1 MRHRSLT
8 LVVTIALLLAGSTA
22 AVTVGASSHA
32 TVELT
37 GPESVEPGDTVT
49 VTASIDTDTP
59 VYGVQ
64 FRLSLSTSVSGSVEK
79 GDFLAGNASSVVVV
93 REVSDRTVRYGETRT
108 GADDGVTGSG
118 TLARIEL
125 TVPESTDADQLDLSF
140 ETVKVSD
147 PNAQPVNASGE
158 GLSMTIGAASDDGS
172 DADDGAGGGGGGGGG
187 GAGAGGGGGGGGA
200 GDGETTTATA
210 PTTDAWPAS
219 VSASVVERFETAD
232 RVPVVVTVDPDADP
246 AAVAERL
253 ESGGATEV
261 QVHGDLNAVSATV
274 SQETL
279 RSVAS
284 RDDVIRVQ
292 YGSPAP
298 PTATGDGSG
307 GTPTPAGTDAADST
321 PAPEPTPTPT
331 PAAGTTSTQFDLFG
345 QPSIPLAVVVAGFLW
360 WRRRLQ

>member
-8 LVVTIALLLAGSTA
+8 LVVTIALLVAGSAA

-32 TVELT
+32 TVELA

-49 VTASIDTDTP
+49 VTANIDTATP

-64 FRLSLSTSVSGSVEK
+64 FQLSLSTPVSGSVEK
-79 GDFLAGNASSVVVV
+79 GEFLAGNASSVVVV
-93 REVSDRTVRYGETRT
+93 REVSDETVRYGETRT

-118 TLARIEL
+118 TLARIEF
-125 TVPESTDADQLDLSF
+125 TVPESADSDQLDLTF
-140 ETVKVSD
+140 ETLKVSD

-158 GLSMTIGAASDDGS
+158 GLSMTVGTADGD
-172 DADDGAGGGGGGGGG
+172 DADDGSETNDGDGASGGGGGGGGS
-187 GAGAGGGGGGGGA
+187 A
-200 GDGETTTATA
+200 GDGETTTTTGATA
-210 PTTDAWPAS
+210 DPWPAS

-232 RVPVVVTVDPDADP
+232 RVPVVLSVDPDADP

-274 SQETL
+274 SRETL

-284 RDDVIRVQ
+284 RADVVRVQ
-292 YGSPAP
+292 YGSPST
-298 PTATGDGSG
+298 PTPADGTSETA
-307 GTPTPAGTDAADST
+307 TPTPAGTDAGTAGST
-321 PAPEPTPTPT
+321 ATATPT

-345 QPSIPLAVVVAGFLW
+345 QPAIPLAVVVAGFLW
-360 WRRRLQ
+360 WRRRLR